1 MAFEIYNG
9 TGNGTAMFT
18 KLNEMWEFDSYDD
31 TSGIT
36 ATYGNAKFVI
46 PNGTILRI
54 YNGTTQIF
62 NQEAFSDNNLFTI
75 VKSESSI
82 MLSWLYGNYNYIYT
96 IIIGTLAN
104 ADGTST
110 GKGIVFTDGINTNSP
125 YYMVA
130 GTNADRNVSNVLSQT
145 DVLTQLMPQVSM
157 REGWIFNNAYRS
169 LYDTSVSKRGLYT
182 IGSDRFYISGR
193 AAIKEE

>member
-36 ATYGNAKFVI
+36 ATYGNAKFEI
-46 PNGTILRI
+46 PNDSDLRI

-62 NQEAFSDNNLFTI
+62 DQTVFYGTALFTI

-82 MLSWLYGNYNYIYT
+82 MLSWIDNTYIYT

-110 GKGIVFTDGINTNSP
+110 GKGIVITDGRNNNSP

-130 GTNADRNVSNVLSQT
+130 GTNADSSISNVLRQT
-145 DVLTQLMPQVSM
+145 DALTQLIPQVSM

-169 LYDTSVSKRGLYT
+169 LYDTSDSKKGLYM

>member
-36 ATYGNAKFVI
+36 ATYGNAKFEI
-46 PNGTILRI
+46 SSSSILNI
-54 YNGTTQIF
+54 YNGTTQIY
-62 NQEAFSDNNLFTI
+62 NQEIFPSNALFTI

-82 MLSWLYGNYNYIYT
+82 MLSWLYNNYIYT

-110 GKGIVFTDGINTNSP
+110 GKGIVFTDGRSNNSP

-130 GTNADRNVSNVLSQT
+130 GTNADINISNVLRQT
-145 DVLTQLMPQVSM
+145 DALTQLMPQVSM

-169 LYDTSVSKRGLYT
+169 LYDTSDSKRGLYM

>member
-1 MAFEIYNG
+1 MEFEIYNG

-31 TSGIT
+31 TSGIV
-36 ATYGNAKFVI
+36 ATYGNAKFEL
-46 PNGTILRI
+46 PSSEILRI
-54 YNGTTQIF
+54 YNGTTQIY
-62 NQEAFSDNNLFTI
+62 NQEAFYGNALFTI

-82 MLSWLYGNYNYIYT
+82 MLSWLDNNYIYT

-104 ADGTST
+104 SDGTST
-110 GKGIVFTDGINTNSP
+110 GKGIVFTDGNSSDSP

-130 GTNADRNVSNVLSQT
+130 GTNADSSISNVLRQT
-145 DVLTQLMPQVSM
+145 DVLTQLTPQVSM
-157 REGWIFNNAYRS
+157 REGWIFDNAYRS
-169 LYDTSVSKRGLYT
+169 LYDTSGSKRGLYM

>member
-9 TGNGTAMFT
+9 TGYGTAMFT

-46 PNGTILRI
+46 TDGTILRI
-54 YNGTTQIF
+54 YNGTTQII
-62 NQEAFSDNNLFTI
+62 NQEVFSSNALFTI

-82 MLSWLYGNYNYIYT
+82 MLSWLNGNYIDT

-110 GKGIVFTDGINTNSP
+110 GKGIVFTDGLNTNSP
-125 YYMVA
+125 YYIVA
-130 GTNADRNVSNVLSQT
+130 GTNADSSISNVLRQT
-145 DVLTQLMPQVSM
+145 DALTQLVPQVSM

-169 LYDTSVSKRGLYT
+169 LYDTSNSKRGLYM

>member
-9 TGNGTAMFT
+9 TGNGTAMFA

-46 PNGTILRI
+46 PDGIILRI
-54 YNGTTQIF
+54 YNGTTQII
-62 NQEAFSDNNLFTI
+62 NQEGFSSNALFTI

-82 MLSWLYGNYNYIYT
+82 MLSWLYGNYIYT
-96 IIIGTLAN
+96 IIIGTLVN

-110 GKGIVFTDGINTNSP
+110 GKGVVFTDGFNSGSP

-130 GTNADRNVSNVLSQT
+130 GTNADSNVSNVLHQT
-145 DVLTQLMPQVSM
+145 DALTQLMPQVSM

-169 LYDTSVSKRGLYT
+169 LYDTSNSKRGLYT
-182 IGSDRFYISGR
+182 IGSDRFYISGC

>member
-9 TGNGTAMFT
+9 TGDGTAMFT

-46 PNGTILRI
+46 PDGTILRI
-54 YNGTTQIF
+54 YNGTTQII
-62 NQEAFSDNNLFTI
+62 NQEVFASNALFTI
-75 VKSESSI
+75 VKSDSSI
-82 MLSWLYGNYNYIYT
+82 MLSWLNGNYSDT
-96 IIIGTLAN
+96 IIIGALAN

-110 GKGIVFTDGINTNSP
+110 GKGIVFTDGVNTNSP

-130 GTNADRNVSNVLSQT
+130 GTNADRNVSNVLHQT

-169 LYDTSVSKRGLYT
+169 LYDTSVSKRGLYM

>member
-18 KLNEMWEFDSYDD
+18 KLNEMWQFDSYDD

-46 PNGTILRI
+46 PDGTILRI

-62 NQEAFSDNNLFTI
+62 NQEVFSSNDLFTI

-82 MLSWLYGNYNYIYT
+82 MLSWFDNNYIYT

-110 GKGIVFTDGINTNSP
+110 GKGIVFTDGFNNNSP

-130 GTNADRNVSNVLSQT
+130 GTNTDSSISNVLHQT

-169 LYDTSVSKRGLYT
+169 LYDTSVSKRGLYM

>member
-9 TGNGTAMFT
+9 TGYGNVMFT

-36 ATYGNAKFVI
+36 ATYGNAKFEI
-46 PNGTILRI
+46 PSSSILRI

-62 NQEAFSDNNLFTI
+62 DQEVFYGNDLFTI

-82 MLSWLYGNYNYIYT
+82 MLSWFYSGSYIMT
-96 IIIGTLAN
+96 LIIGTLAN
-104 ADGTST
+104 TDGTSV
-110 GKGIVFTDGINTNSP
+110 GKGTVFTNGYASNSP

-130 GTNADRNVSNVLSQT
+130 GTNADTNISNVLRQT

-169 LYDTSVSKRGLYT
+169 LYDTSDSKRGLYT

>member
-9 TGNGTAMFT
+9 TGNGIAMFT

-31 TSGIT
+31 TDGII
-36 ATYGNAKFVI
+36 ATYGNAKFEI
-46 PNGTILRI
+46 PGAALRI
-54 YNGTTQIF
+54 YNSTTQIF
-62 NQEAFSDNNLFTI
+62 NQEAFSSNALFTI

-82 MLSWLYGNYNYIYT
+82 MLSWIYVDNYIHT

-104 ADGTST
+104 IDGTNT
-110 GKGIVFTDGINTNSP
+110 GKGVVFTSGSSSN
-125 YYMVA
+125 YYMIA
-130 GTNADRNVSNVLSQT
+130 GTNGDVSVSGSYYST
-145 DVLTQLMPQVSM
+145 DTLTQLVPQVSM

-169 LYDTSVSKRGLYT
+169 LYDTSDNKRGLYM
-182 IGSDRFYISGR
+182 IGNQRYYISGR

>member
-9 TGNGTAMFT
+9 TGNGTVMFA
-18 KLNEMWEFDSYDD
+18 KLNEMWKFDSYDD

-36 ATYGNAKFVI
+36 ATYGNAKFEI
-46 PNGTILRI
+46 LSDSALRI

-62 NQEAFSDNNLFTI
+62 NSEVFSRNALFTI
-75 VKSESSI
+75 IKSESSI
-82 MLSWLYGNYNYIYT
+82 MLSWLYGSTNIMT
-96 IIIGTLAN
+96 LIIGTLAN
-104 ADGTST
+104 TDGTST
-110 GKGIVFTDGINTNSP
+110 GKGIVFTTGLNNSSP

-130 GTNADRNVSNVLSQT
+130 GTNADSNISNVFHQT

-157 REGWIFNNAYRS
+157 REGWIFNNAYCS
-169 LYDTSVSKRGLYT
+169 LYDTSGSKRGLYM

>member
-1 MAFEIYNG
+1 MAFGIYNG
-9 TGNGTAMFT
+9 TGDGTAMFT

-46 PNGTILRI
+46 SDGTILRI
-54 YNGTTQIF
+54 YNGTTQIL
-62 NQEAFSDNNLFTI
+62 NQEVFSSNTLFTI

-82 MLSWLYGNYNYIYT
+82 MLSWGSGNYIDT

-110 GKGIVFTDGINTNSP
+110 GKGIVFTDGVNTNSP
-125 YYMVA
+125 YCMVA
-130 GTNADRNVSNVLSQT
+130 GTNADRSVSNVLHQT

-169 LYDTSVSKRGLYT
+169 LYDTSDNKRGLYM

>member
-9 TGNGTAMFT
+9 TGDGIAIFT

-36 ATYGNAKFVI
+36 ATYGNAKFEI
-46 PNGTILRI
+46 PNSSVLQI

-62 NQEAFSDNNLFTI
+62 NQEVFYSTALFTI

-82 MLSWLYGNYNYIYT
+82 MLSWLYDSRYIMT
-96 IIIGTLAN
+96 LIIGTLAN
-104 ADGTST
+104 TNGTSV
-110 GKGIVFTDGINTNSP
+110 GKGTIFTFGYGSNSP

-130 GTNADRNVSNVLSQT
+130 GTNADSDISNVLRQT
-145 DVLTQLMPQVSM
+145 DVLTQLIPQVSM

-169 LYDTSVSKRGLYT
+169 LYDTSDNKRGLYM
-182 IGSDRFYISGR
+182 IGN
-193 AAIKEE
+193 

>member
-9 TGNGTAMFT
+9 TGNGTVMLA

-46 PNGTILRI
+46 PDGTILRI
-54 YNGTTQIF
+54 YNGTTQIV
-62 NQEAFSDNNLFTI
+62 NQEVFSSNALFTI

-82 MLSWLYGNYNYIYT
+82 MLSWLNGNYIDT

-110 GKGIVFTDGINTNSP
+110 GKGIVFTDGLNTNSP
-125 YYMVA
+125 YYIVA
-130 GTNADRNVSNVLSQT
+130 GTNADSSISNVLRQT
-145 DVLTQLMPQVSM
+145 DALTQLVPQVSM

-169 LYDTSVSKRGLYT
+169 LYDTSNSKRGLYM

>member
-9 TGNGTAMFT
+9 TGYGTAMFT

-46 PNGTILRI
+46 PDGTILRI
-54 YNGTTQIF
+54 YNGTTQII
-62 NQEAFSDNNLFTI
+62 NQEVFSSNALFTI

-82 MLSWLYGNYNYIYT
+82 MLSWLNGNYIDT

-110 GKGIVFTDGINTNSP
+110 GKGIVFTDGLNTNSP
-125 YYMVA
+125 YYIVA
-130 GTNADRNVSNVLSQT
+130 GTNADSSISNVLRQT
-145 DVLTQLMPQVSM
+145 DALTQLVPQVSM

-169 LYDTSVSKRGLYT
+169 LYDTSNSKRGLYM

>member
-31 TSGIT
+31 TSGIV
-36 ATYGNAKFVI
+36 ATYGNAKFEL
-46 PNGTILRI
+46 PSSEILRI
-54 YNGTTQIF
+54 YNGTTQIV
-62 NQEAFSDNNLFTI
+62 NQEAFYGNALFTI

-82 MLSWLYGNYNYIYT
+82 MLSWFYNQYIHT

-110 GKGIVFTDGINTNSP
+110 GKGIVFTDGLNNNSP

-130 GTNADRNVSNVLSQT
+130 GTNADSSISNVLRQT
-145 DVLTQLMPQVSM
+145 DVLTQLTPQVSM
-157 REGWIFNNAYRS
+157 REGWIFDNAYRS
-169 LYDTSVSKRGLYT
+169 LYDTSGSKRGLYM